1 MKRVVLA
8 LVAGVAAILAW
19 PASPASAHPLGNFS
33 VNQYAGL
40 TVRPDR
46 VDVTA
51 VVDFAEIPTL
61 QDRPAA
67 DAAGPAHAGTACA
80 EFARDFAV
88 TAGGHSLR
96 WTVSTP
102 TFAYTPGSGGL
113 QTSRLTCVLS
123 APAKL
128 GGRAD
133 LTVANHFRTDRVGW
147 K

>member
-40 TVRPDR
+40 TVHPDR
-46 VDVTA
+46 VDVAA

-67 DAAGPAHAGTACA
+67 DAAGAAPPPGGRAQAGGAWGG
-80 EFARDFAV
+80 FPRDFAV

-102 TFAYTPGSGGL
+102 TFAYTTGSGGL
-113 QTSRLTCVLS
+113 
-123 APAKL
+123 
-128 GGRAD
+128 
-133 LTVANHFRTDRVGW
+133 
-147 K
+147 

>member
-40 TVRPDR
+40 TVHPDR

-61 QDRPAA
+61 QDKPAVE
-67 DAAGPAHAGTACA
+67 AAGAAHAGAACA

-88 TAGGHSLR
+88 KVAGRDLT
-96 WTVSTP
+96 WTVSAP
-102 TFAYTPGSGGL
+102 AFGYTPGS
-113 QTSRLTCVLS
+113 
-123 APAKL
+123 
-128 GGRAD
+128 
-133 LTVANHFRTDRVGW
+133 
-147 K
+147 